1 MKKYNNNDV
10 LVISDFIMEDM
21 PQYLV
26 DICLEQRKEGNNFFA
41 VSIGKFPF
49 GYSYKKVFNRHWVFD
64 IENGIKEI
72 S

>member
-1 MKKYNNNDV
+1 
-10 LVISDFIMEDM
+10 MEDM